1 MRIEHMLLNKLRM
14 FEAELRARC
23 AKFGV
28 SSLEEM
34 EELVRRGEVD
44 EDAILEDFQ
53 NVDYLTARISRIK
66 ELLEDLGL
74 DPQSSTERS
83 RVSRALQHLEDLGLV
98 QRVWRGRTRSI
109 HVTELGKLYAEVL
122 RELSPRS
129 EL

>member
-1 MRIEHMLLNKLRM
+1 MNMGVRTQEVAEMFSLSEDELERESLRAFLLNKLRM

-44 EDAILEDFQ
+44 EEAILEDFQ

-66 ELLEDLGL
+66 ELLERL
-74 DPQSSTERS
+74 
-83 RVSRALQHLEDLGLV
+83 
-98 QRVWRGRTRSI
+98 
-109 HVTELGKLYAEVL
+109 
-122 RELSPRS
+122 
-129 EL
+129 